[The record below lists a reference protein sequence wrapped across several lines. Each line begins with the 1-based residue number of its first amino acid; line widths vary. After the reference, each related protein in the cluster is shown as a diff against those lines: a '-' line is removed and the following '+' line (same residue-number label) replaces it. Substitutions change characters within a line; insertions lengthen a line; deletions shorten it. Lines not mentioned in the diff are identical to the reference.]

1 MTNED
6 LILLSRFAFG
16 LRKITGNRVEVARFV
31 AERGY
36 AKGLLDIAEEYAE
49 RDENIELML
58 LTLKLRQK
66 VGLMAEEL
74 PASTAP
80 AAQAPLPATRQPSPD
95 DTASGQKYVGR
106 LR

>member
-31 AERGY
+31 ADRGY

-49 RDENIELML
+49 RDENMELML
-58 LTLKLRQK
+58 MTLKLRQK

-74 PASTAP
+74 PASNLP
-80 AAQAPLPATRQPSPD
+80 VQAALPADRQPPPD
-95 DTASGQKYVGR
+95 DTASGPKYVGR

>member
-49 RDENIELML
+49 RDENMELML

-66 VGLMAEEL
+66 VGLMADDL
-74 PASTAP
+74 AAP
-80 AAQAPLPATRQPSPD
+80 SAPGQAPLDADRSSSPE
-95 DTASGQKYVGR
+95 DTASGPKYVGR

>member
-16 LRKITGNRVEVARFV
+16 MRKITGNRVEVARFV

-36 AKGLLDIAEEYAE
+36 AKGLLDIAEEHAE
-49 RDENIELML
+49 RDENMELML

-74 PASTAP
+74 PASSP
-80 AAQAPLPATRQPSPD
+80 PAQAPPHADRPSSPE
-95 DTASGQKYVGR
+95 DTASGPKYVGR